1 MLVTHTLR
9 FQEPSGQRVF
19 FPSERPFGFLT
30 QQTDC
35 GRRLA
40 GIPNSAGVTSRC
52 TRDFPDTHTHSR
64 RNQGSISL
72 PPSSWKETAAF
83 LEKTL
88 EFPRKSS
95 LRSLRLFSTHQH
107 PQGNTAL
114 GTSAGKPG
122 RRRLRT
128 SQEGDPHPHPP
139 CTASTLPQRLP
150 IRASANGSCG
160 RLS

>member
-1 MLVTHTLR
+1 MLVTHTLLC

-19 FPSERPFGFLT
+19 FPSERPYGFLT
-30 QQTDC
+30 QQADC
-35 GRRLA
+35 GRRLV

-88 EFPRKSS
+88 EFSRRSV
-95 LRSLRLFSTHQH
+95 LRALRPFRTHQH

-114 GTSAGKPG
+114 GTSAERFGQ
-122 RRRLRT
+122 RLLRT
-128 SQEGDPHPHPP
+128 SQAGDQRPP
-139 CTASTLPQRLP
+139 CTASTLPPRLP
-150 IRASANGSCG
+150 MGASANGS
-160 RLS
+160 